1 MRIADRL
8 LKCVG
13 FVSRYEP
20 DDEGGS
26 RLRFGGTAFIVGV
39 LMDGNI
45 GLAHLVTAK
54 HVVEQILPGEAVITM
69 NAKDG
74 ESLSLRT
81 GDQKWFYHPTEKDSV
96 DVAVMPFGS
105 ARFHDYDIEWI
116 PEGIFATDQRIEDYQ
131 IGLGDELIIVGLFT
145 RFFGRTKLTPIV
157 RTGNI
162 AMMPEDKLPTTGFG
176 EMEAYLAEGRSI
188 GGLSGSPVFVRN
200 TVKMQ
205 THTADGKLT
214 AMSGLG
220 GSHLLGLVHGHWD
233 VPPTFSN
240 IERVEQVNMGVSIIV
255 PAKKILETLYSPEL
269 DALRK
274 EHWNN
279 QSNPVRLDKTF
290 CNKEDENMDRKNSL
304 PTQDFDGMVS
314 ELWHT
319 LNVCLYHT
327 AYVRVYA
334 DTGANRLFGSKRTH
348 TAIHPLSQTERDLL
362 QEDQLVFRAH
372 FASAL
377 WQLHHLAELLCT
389 AYKRCKQEDIVTN
402 ERYDAL
408 VKTLND
414 DSIVN
419 EIEKYRNMSHQFAGV
434 YVTLHDS
441 NDAFIAFVLPSLDEK
456 SPEQRAPLDDT
467 EAQKAVQ
474 ERELN
479 MKLEA
484 YCNHLGG
491 YCEGLFKIID
501 AKYKMTVIPRSHGFA
516 VTVPHSYKGELPE
529 SPQAIYIKAVGSS
542 STR

>member
-45 GLAHLVTAK
+45 GLAHLVTAR
-54 HVVEQILPGEAVITM
+54 HVVEAIEPGETVITM
-69 NAKDG
+69 NAKDRM
-74 ESLSLRT
+74 SLSLRT
-81 GDQKWFYHPTEKDSV
+81 GNQKWFYHPTEKDCV

-105 ARFHDYDIEWI
+105 ARFNEYDIEWI
-116 PEGIFATDQRIEDYQ
+116 PEGMFATNQRIADFQ
-131 IGLGDELIIVGLFT
+131 IGLGDELFIIGLFT

-162 AMMPEDKLPTTGFG
+162 AMMPEDKVAVENFG
-176 EMEAYLAEGRSI
+176 DMEAYLAEGRSI
-188 GGLSGSPVFVRN
+188 GGLSGSPAFVRN
-200 TVKMQ
+200 TVKTPMQ
-205 THTADGKLT
+205 TAGGKPTAI
-214 AMSGLG
+214 SGLG
-220 GSHLLGLVHGHWD
+220 DSHLLGLVHGHWRIQ
-233 VPPTFSN
+233 PPFTTSQA
-240 IERVEQVNMGVSIIV
+240 EAVNMGVSIIV
-255 PAKKILETLYSPEL
+255 PAKKILETLYNPEL
-269 DALRK
+269 VAMRQ

-279 QSNPVRLDKTF
+279 QSNPLRV
-290 CNKEDENMDRKNSL
+290 NKMLCKEEDANMDRKNLL
-304 PTQDFDGMVS
+304 PTQDFDGMTS
-314 ELWHT
+314 EVWHT

-334 DTGANRLFGSKRTH
+334 NTGANRLFGSKRTQ
-348 TAIHPLSQTERDLL
+348 TAIQPLSQAERDML
-362 QEDQLVFRAH
+362 QEDALVFRAH
-372 FASAL
+372 FASVL

-389 AYKRCKQEDIVTN
+389 AYRRCKQEGIVTN
-402 ERYDAL
+402 ERYDEL
-408 VKTLND
+408 VKALND
-414 DSIVN
+414 DPIIN
-419 EIEKYRNMSHQFAGV
+419 EIQEYRNMSHQFAGV
-434 YVTLHDS
+434 YIALHDS
-441 NDAFIAFVLPSLDEK
+441 NDAFIAYVLPPLDAK
-456 SPEQRAPLDDT
+456 SPEQRAPLDET
-467 EAQKAVQ
+467 EIGKAVQ

-491 YCEGLFKIID
+491 YCEGLFKTID

-529 SPQAIYIKAVGSS
+529 LPQAIYIKAVGSS
-542 STR
+542 STE

>member
-39 LMDGNI
+39 PMEGN
-45 GLAHLVTAK
+45 LAFAHLVTAK
-54 HVVEQILPGEAVITM
+54 HVVEQILPGETVITM

-131 IGLGDELIIVGLFT
+131 IGLGDELFIIGLLT

-162 AMMPEDKLPTTGFG
+162 AMMPEDKLPATGFG

-205 THTADGKLT
+205 TQTADGKLT

-233 VPPTFSN
+233 VPLTFSN
-240 IERVEQVNMGVSIIV
+240 MEQVEKVNMGVSILV
-255 PAKKILETLYSPEL
+255 PAKKILETLYNPEL

-279 QSNPVRLDKTF
+279 RPSPASD
-290 CNKEDENMDRKNSL
+290 C
-304 PTQDFDGMVS
+304 
-314 ELWHT
+314 
-319 LNVCLYHT
+319 
-327 AYVRVYA
+327 
-334 DTGANRLFGSKRTH
+334 
-348 TAIHPLSQTERDLL
+348 RDS
-362 QEDQLVFRAH
+362 D
-372 FASAL
+372 
-377 WQLHHLAELLCT
+377 
-389 AYKRCKQEDIVTN
+389 
-402 ERYDAL
+402 
-408 VKTLND
+408 
-414 DSIVN
+414 
-419 EIEKYRNMSHQFAGV
+419 
-434 YVTLHDS
+434 
-441 NDAFIAFVLPSLDEK
+441 
-456 SPEQRAPLDDT
+456 
-467 EAQKAVQ
+467 
-474 ERELN
+474 
-479 MKLEA
+479 
-484 YCNHLGG
+484 
-491 YCEGLFKIID
+491 
-501 AKYKMTVIPRSHGFA
+501 
-516 VTVPHSYKGELPE
+516 
-529 SPQAIYIKAVGSS
+529 
-542 STR
+542 